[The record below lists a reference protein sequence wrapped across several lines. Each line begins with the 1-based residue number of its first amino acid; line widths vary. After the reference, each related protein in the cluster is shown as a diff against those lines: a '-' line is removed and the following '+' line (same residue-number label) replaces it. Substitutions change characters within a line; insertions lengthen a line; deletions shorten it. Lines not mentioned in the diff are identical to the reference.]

1 MDLDALHS
9 LVPATPPVLV
19 IEIDYRGYHGRGP
32 TSRETKEKV
41 QKVGIYVNFAIWAFC
56 NRGTK
61 VDF

>member
-1 MDLDALHS
+1 MVLDALYS

-19 IEIDYRGYHGRGP
+19 LEIDYRDYQDRGP
-32 TSRETKEKV
+32 KSRETKEKV